1 MHDVV
6 GRDQLAAQMADDLP
20 RRSLWA
26 RVRRPL
32 LMLLVPVLIIGAGA
46 YYYLTA
52 GRSVST
58 DNAYVAQDKVSISS
72 DVTGRVV
79 AVNVGESQQV
89 HRGDVLFTIDPEP
102 FRITLEQAEANL
114 ASARAQVAGMRQTFT
129 GKGADVAGKREAIKY
144 DEIDLKRQQ
153 DLMKDGFTT
162 RARLEQAEHTLAQA
176 RTDLN
181 SSTAAEANAAAMLAG
196 APAGPI
202 DRHPLVLAAQAAVD
216 KAALDLRRTNV
227 RAPADGL
234 ASQTT
239 NVQPGQIV
247 ALGIPTMSL
256 LISHRD
262 WVQANFKETDLDH
275 MRVGQPARVT
285 LDAYPG
291 KPLTGHVESLGGGTG
306 SEFSIL
312 PAQNATGNWVK
323 VVQRVPVR
331 IAIDDHRGLPPIA
344 GLSASVTV
352 DVRSG
357 R

>member
-6 GRDQLAAQMADDLP
+6 GRDLEVAPP
-20 RRSLWA
+20 RSRWQRA
-26 RVRRPL
+26 RRPL
-32 LMLLVPVLIIGAGA
+32 LMLLVPLLIVAAGA
-46 YYYLTA
+46 YYLLTA

-79 AVNVGESQQV
+79 AVNVAESAIV

-102 FRITLEQAEANL
+102 FRIALEQAQANL
-114 ASARAQVAGMRQTFT
+114 AQARAQVAGMRQTFA
-129 GKGADVAGKREAIKY
+129 GKGDDVAGKREAITY
-144 DEIDLKRQQ
+144 DDIDLKRQQ
-153 DLMKDGFTT
+153 DLMKSGFTT

-176 RTDLN
+176 RSDLD
-181 SSTAAEANAAAMLAG
+181 AAVAAQANAAAMLAG
-196 APAGPI
+196 APAGAI

-216 KAALDLRRTNV
+216 KAALDLRRTTV

-234 ASQTT
+234 ASQTAK
-239 NVQPGQIV
+239 VQPGQIV
-247 ALGIPTMSL
+247 ATGIPTMSL
-256 LISHRD
+256 LVSRHD
-262 WVQANFKETDLDH
+262 WVDANFKETDLDH
-275 MRVGQPARVT
+275 MRVGQPATVT

-291 KPLTGHVESLGGGTG
+291 SPLRAHVESIGGGTG
-306 SEFSIL
+306 SEFSVL

-344 GLSASVTV
+344 GLSANVTV
-352 DVRSG
+352 DIRA

>member
-6 GRDQLAAQMADDLP
+6 GRDQMVAAP

-26 RVRRPL
+26 RARRPL
-32 LMLLVPVLIIGAGA
+32 LMLIVPLLIAAAGA
-46 YYYLTA
+46 YYYLVVA
-52 GRSVST
+52 GTSVST

-72 DVTGRVV
+72 DVTGRVL
-79 AVNVGESQQV
+79 AVNVGESQTV
-89 HRGDVLFTIDPEP
+89 HRGDVLYTIDPEP
-102 FRITLEQAEANL
+102 FRITLEQATANL
-114 ASARAQVAGMRQTFT
+114 ATARAQVAGMRDTFS
-129 GKGADVAGKREAIKY
+129 GKGADVAGKREAIGY

-176 RTDLN
+176 RSDLN
-181 SSTAAEANAAAMLAG
+181 SAQADQANAAAALAG
-196 APAGPI
+196 TPAGPI

-216 KAALDLRRTNV
+216 KAALDLRRTTV
-227 RAPADGL
+227 RAPVDGL
-234 ASQTT
+234 TSQTT
-239 NVQPGQIV
+239 KVQPGQIV
-247 ALGIPTMSL
+247 AMGIPTMSL
-256 LISHRD
+256 LVSHRD
-262 WVQANFKETDLDH
+262 WVEANFKETDLDH
-275 MRVGQPARVT
+275 MRVGQKATVT

-291 KPLTGHVESLGGGTG
+291 TPLTGYVESVGGGTG

-344 GLSASVTV
+344 GLSANVTV
-352 DVRSG
+352 DLR

>member
-6 GRDQLAAQMADDLP
+6 GRDQAVSLP
-20 RRSLWA
+20 RRSLW
-26 RVRRPL
+26 VRALRPL
-32 LMLLVPVLIIGAGA
+32 LMLVVPLLIVAAGA
-46 YYYLTA
+46 YYFLTA

-79 AVNVGESQQV
+79 AVNVRESQGV

-102 FRITLEQAEANL
+102 FRIALEQADANL
-114 ASARAQVAGMRQTFT
+114 AGARAQVAEMRSTYS
-129 GKGADVAGKREAIKY
+129 GKGAGVTGKREAIDY
-144 DEIDLKRQQ
+144 AAIDLKRQQ

-162 RARLEQAEHTLAQA
+162 RARLQQAEHTLAQA
-176 RTDLN
+176 RSDMVG
-181 SSTAAEANAAAMLAG
+181 AEADQANAAAALAG
-196 APAGPI
+196 TPAGPI
-202 DRHPLVLAAQAAVD
+202 DRHPLVLAATAARD
-216 KAALDLRRTNV
+216 KAALDLRRTTV

-239 NVQPGQIV
+239 KVQPGQIV

-256 LISHRD
+256 LVSNHD
-262 WVQANFKETDLDH
+262 WVEANFKETDLDH
-275 MRVGQPARVT
+275 LRVGQRATVT
-285 LDAYPG
+285 LDAYSG
-291 KPLTGHVESLGGGTG
+291 TPLAGHVDSVGGGTG
-306 SEFSIL
+306 SEFSVL

-352 DVRSG
+352 ELRAK
-357 R
+357 

>member
-6 GRDQLAAQMADDLP
+6 GRDQQVEVP
-20 RRSLWA
+20 RRSLWQRA
-26 RVRRPL
+26 RRPL
-32 LMLLVPVLIIGAGA
+32 LMLLVPLLIIGGGV
-46 YYYLTA
+46 YYFLTA

-72 DVTGRVV
+72 DVTGRVI
-79 AVNVGESQQV
+79 AVNVGESQVV
-89 HRGDVLFTIDPEP
+89 HKGDVLFTIDPEP
-102 FRITLEQAEANL
+102 FRIALEQAQANL
-114 ASARAQVAGMRQTFT
+114 AGARAQVAGMRSTFA
-129 GKGADVAGKREAIKY
+129 GKGDDVTGKREAVGY
-144 DEIDLKRQQ
+144 AEIDLKRQQ
-153 DLMKDGFTT
+153 DLMTNGFTT
-162 RARLEQAEHTLAQA
+162 RARLQQAEHTLAQA
-176 RTDLN
+176 RSDLE
-181 SSTAAEANAAAMLAG
+181 SAEAAQANAAAMLAG

-216 KAALDLRRTNV
+216 KAALDLRRTQV

-239 NVQPGQIV
+239 KVQPGQIV

-256 LISHRD
+256 LVSHRD
-262 WVQANFKETDLDH
+262 WVDANFKETDLDH
-275 MRVGQPARVT
+275 MRVGQKATVT

-291 KPLTGHVESLGGGTG
+291 TPLTGHVESIGGGTG
-306 SEFSIL
+306 SEFSVL

-331 IAIDDHRGLPPIA
+331 IAIDDRRGLPPIA

-352 DVRSG
+352 DLRSG

>member
-1 MHDVV
+1 MHDMV
-6 GRDQLAAQMADDLP
+6 GRDLETAAP
-20 RRSLWA
+20 RRSLWVRA
-26 RVRRPL
+26 RRPL
-32 LMLLVPVLIIGAGA
+32 LMLVVPLLLAAAAA
-46 YYYLTA
+46 YYLLTA

-79 AVNVGESQQV
+79 TVGVRESESV
-89 HRGDVLFTIDPEP
+89 KRGQVLFTIDPEP
-102 FRITLEQAEANL
+102 YRIALEQADANL
-114 ASARAQVAGMRQTFT
+114 ANARAQVSGMRSTFS
-129 GKGADVAGKREAIKY
+129 GKGADVAGKREAVSY
-144 DEIDLKRQQ
+144 AAIDLKRQQ

-162 RARLEQAEHTLAQA
+162 RARLQQAEHTLSEA
-176 RTDLN
+176 RTQLGSAQ
-181 SSTAAEANAAAMLAG
+181 SSEANAAAMLGG

-202 DRHPLVLAAQAAVD
+202 DRHPLVLAALAAHD
-216 KAALDLRRTNV
+216 KAALDLRRTTV

-239 NVQPGQIV
+239 KVQPGQIV

-256 LISHRD
+256 LISNHD
-262 WVQANFKETDLDH
+262 WVDANFKETDLDH
-275 MRVGQPARVT
+275 MRVGQPATVT

-291 KPLTGHVESLGGGTG
+291 KPLTGHVASVGGGTG
-306 SEFSIL
+306 SEFSVL

-352 DVRSG
+352 DVRGGS
-357 R
+357 

>member
-1 MHDVV
+1 MHDIV
-6 GRDQLAAQMADDLP
+6 GRDQMVAAP
-20 RRSLWA
+20 RRSLWV
-26 RVRRPL
+26 RLRRPL
-32 LMLLVPVLIIGAGA
+32 LMLLVPLLIVGGGT

-58 DNAYVAQDKVSISS
+58 DNAYVSQDKVSISS
-72 DVTGRVV
+72 DITGRVV
-79 AVNVGESQQV
+79 AVNVGESQSV
-89 HRGDVLFTIDPEP
+89 KRGDVLFTIDPEP
-102 FRITLEQAEANL
+102 FRIALEQAEANL
-114 ASARAQVAGMRQTFT
+114 ATARAQVAGMRQTFA
-129 GKGADVAGKREAIKY
+129 GKGDAVTGKREAITY

-162 RARLEQAEHTLAQA
+162 RARLEQAEHTLAQG
-176 RTDLN
+176 RSELN
-181 SSTAAEANAAAMLAG
+181 SALADQANASAMLAG
-196 APAGPI
+196 APGGPI
-202 DRHPLVLAAQAAVD
+202 DRQPLVLAAKAAVD
-216 KAALDLRRTNV
+216 KAALDLRRTSV

-234 ASQTT
+234 TSQTT
-239 NVQPGQIV
+239 KVLPGQIV

-256 LISHRD
+256 LVSHRD
-262 WVQANFKETDLDH
+262 WVEANFKETDLDH
-275 MRVGQPARVT
+275 MRVGQKATVT

-291 KPLTGHVESLGGGTG
+291 TPLTGHVESLGGGTG

-352 DVRSG
+352 DLRSG
-357 R
+357 K

>member
-6 GRDQLAAQMADDLP
+6 GRDSAVTLP
-20 RRSLWA
+20 RRSPWQRL
-26 RVRRPL
+26 RRPV
-32 LMLLVPVLIIGAGA
+32 LMLIVPLLIVAGGA
-46 YYYLTA
+46 YYLLTA
-52 GRSVST
+52 GRSAST

-79 AVNVGESQQV
+79 AVDVAESQQV

-102 FRITLEQAEANL
+102 FRIALEAAQANL
-114 ASARAQVAGMRQTFT
+114 AGARAQVAGMRQTFS
-129 GKGADVAGKREAIKY
+129 GKGADVSGKREAISY
-144 DEIDLKRQQ
+144 AEIDLKRQQ

-162 RARLEQAEHTLAQA
+162 RARLEQAEHTLSQA
-176 RTDLN
+176 RSDMA
-181 SSTAAEANAAAMLAG
+181 SATAAEANAAAMLAG
-196 APAGPI
+196 TPAGPI

-216 KAALDLRRTNV
+216 KAALDLRRTSV

-239 NVQPGQIV
+239 KVQPGQIV

-256 LISHRD
+256 LVSNHD
-262 WVQANFKETDLDH
+262 WVEANFKETDLDH
-275 MRVGQPARVT
+275 MRVGQKATVT

-306 SEFSIL
+306 SEFSVL

-352 DVRSG
+352 DFRK
-357 R
+357 

>member
-6 GRDQLAAQMADDLP
+6 GRDQMVAAP

-26 RVRRPL
+26 RARRPL
-32 LMLLVPVLIIGAGA
+32 LMAIVPLLIVLAGA
-46 YYYLTA
+46 YYYLVVA
-52 GRSVST
+52 GQSVST

-79 AVNVGESQQV
+79 AVNVGESQTV
-89 HRGDVLFTIDPEP
+89 HRGDVLYTIDPEP
-102 FRITLEQAEANL
+102 FRIALEQATANL
-114 ASARAQVAGMRQTFT
+114 ATARAQVAGMRDTFS
-129 GKGADVAGKREAIKY
+129 GKGADVAGKREAIVY

-162 RARLEQAEHTLAQA
+162 RARLQQAEHTLAQA
-176 RTDLN
+176 RSDLN
-181 SSTAAEANAAAMLAG
+181 SAQAAEANAAAALAG
-196 APAGPI
+196 TPAGPI

-216 KAALDLRRTNV
+216 RAALDLRRTTV
-227 RAPADGL
+227 RAPVDGL
-234 ASQTT
+234 TSQTT
-239 NVQPGQIV
+239 KVQPGQIV
-247 ALGIPTMSL
+247 AVGIPTMSL
-256 LISHRD
+256 LVSHRD
-262 WVQANFKETDLDH
+262 WVEANFKETDLDH
-275 MRVGQPARVT
+275 MRVGQKATVT

-291 KPLTGHVESLGGGTG
+291 TPLSGHVESVGGGTG

-344 GLSASVTV
+344 GLSANVTV
-352 DVRSG
+352 DLRAAK
-357 R
+357 

>member
-1 MHDVV
+1 MHDIV
-6 GRDQLAAQMADDLP
+6 GRDQAVAAP
-20 RRSLWA
+20 RPSLWA
-26 RVRRPL
+26 RLRRPL
-32 LMLLVPVLIIGAGA
+32 LMLVVPLVIIGAGA
-46 YYYLTA
+46 YYLLTA
-52 GRSVST
+52 GRSAST

-79 AVNVGESQQV
+79 AVDVHESQSV
-89 HRGDVLFTIDPEP
+89 HRGDILFTIDPEP
-102 FRITLEQAEANL
+102 FRITLEQAQANL
-114 ASARAQVAGMRQTFT
+114 AGARAQVAGMRQTFS
-129 GKGADVAGKREAIKY
+129 GKGADVTGKREAISY
-144 DEIDLKRQQ
+144 AEIDLKRQQ

-162 RARLEQAEHTLAQA
+162 RARLEQAEHTLAQG
-176 RTDLN
+176 RSDLN
-181 SSTAAEANAAAMLAG
+181 SAVAAEANAAAMLAG

-202 DRHPLVLAAQAAVD
+202 ERHPLVLAAQAAVD
-216 KAALDLRRTNV
+216 KAALDLRRTSV

-239 NVQPGQIV
+239 KVQPGQIV

-256 LISHRD
+256 LVSNHD
-262 WVQANFKETDLDH
+262 WVEANFKETDLDH
-275 MRVGQPARVT
+275 MRVGQKATVK

-291 KPLTGHVESLGGGTG
+291 KPLAGHVESLGGGTG
-306 SEFSIL
+306 SEFSVL

-352 DVRSG
+352 NFQ
-357 R
+357 

>member
-6 GRDQLAAQMADDLP
+6 GRDQEVAAP

-26 RVRRPL
+26 RLRRPL
-32 LMLLVPVLIIGAGA
+32 LMALVPLLLLAAGG
-46 YYYLTA
+46 YYLLTG

-72 DVTGRVV
+72 DVTGRVM
-79 AVNVGESQQV
+79 AVNVGESQPV
-89 HRGDVLFTIDPEP
+89 KRGQVLFTIDPEP
-102 FRITLEQAEANL
+102 FRIALEQADANL
-114 ASARAQVAGMRQTFT
+114 AGARAQVAGMRSTFS
-129 GKGADVAGKREAIKY
+129 GKGADVAGKREAVGY
-144 DEIDLKRQQ
+144 AEIDLKRQQ

-162 RARLEQAEHTLAQA
+162 RARLQQAEHTLAQA

-181 SSTAAEANAAAMLAG
+181 SAQSAEANAAAMLAG
-196 APAGPI
+196 TPAGPI
-202 DRHPLVLAAQAAVD
+202 DRHPLVLAALAARD
-216 KAALDLRRTNV
+216 RAALDLRRTTV
-227 RAPADGL
+227 RAPSDGL

-239 NVQPGQIV
+239 KVQPGQIV
-247 ALGIPTMSL
+247 ATGIPTMSL
-256 LISHRD
+256 LVSNHD
-262 WVQANFKETDLDH
+262 WIDANFKETDLDH
-275 MRVGQPARVT
+275 MRVGQKATVK

-291 KPLTGHVESLGGGTG
+291 TPLTGHVESIGGGTG
-306 SEFSIL
+306 SEFSVL

-352 DVRSG
+352 DFG
-357 R
+357 K